1 MELKERNAAIV
12 ALFDEGKT
20 LEETGAQFGITR
32 ERVRQIIKKAGRTP
46 RRVTIAEEIRVR
58 NEKKA
63 AWRAERIMQ
72 RESTLKP
79 YLDKVRAGASFLQA
93 AGDNPSLANRINF
106 WAKRKGIKSSARSK
120 WCDFSKRHE
129 IVAAM
134 AAEGKTWPEI
144 ANAVNKAECNLRRI
158 GHSSI
163 YNWAYNHGYV
173 RTRIP
178 KPGKPRNMRKG
189 ITSSARSKWNDLS
202 KRHEIVATMAAEGKT
217 WSEIADAV
225 NKAEC
230 NLRPVGHA
238 SIYMWAY
245 NHGYVRTRIT
255 KPEKPRNIMPEIPA
269 FCANHAWSKDM
280 KEAAQKWREEGLSAT
295 FVADRMN
302 REFGVSVTRNAVI
315 GAWRRMREAT

>member
-79 YLDKVRAGASFLQA
+79 YLDKVRAGASFFQA

-144 ANAVNKAECNLRRI
+144 ANAVNKAECNLRRVEYA
-158 GHSSI
+158 SI
-163 YNWAYNHGYV
+163 YNWAHNHGYV

-178 KPGKPRNMRKG
+178 KPKKPR
-189 ITSSARSKWNDLS
+189 
-202 KRHEIVATMAAEGKT
+202 
-217 WSEIADAV
+217 
-225 NKAEC
+225 
-230 NLRPVGHA
+230 
-238 SIYMWAY
+238 
-245 NHGYVRTRIT
+245 
-255 KPEKPRNIMPEIPA
+255 KPRKIMPEIPA
-269 FCANHAWSKDM
+269 FCAKHAWSKDM
-280 KEAAQKWREEGLSAT
+280 KEAALKWREEGLSAT

-302 REFGVSVTRNAVI
+302 REFGVSVTRNSVI
-315 GAWRRMREAT
+315 GAWKRMREGRDD